1 MLIFALTLAASQA
14 VAPTPLTETHQR
26 DIACVVE
33 IAILADAQ
41 QRGGGSGADVRTS
54 GRRWAGIVGERITF
68 ETGQPREIVAVAMTE
83 AAQARAART
92 ADDAAVAACA
102 RQMNSELAIADA
114 ASAPLPKPVKP
125 Q

>member
-1 MLIFALTLAASQA
+1 MLIFALTLGAAQA
-14 VAPTPLTETHQR
+14 IAPAPLTETHQR

-41 QRGGGSGADVRTS
+41 QRGVGSGADVRTS
-54 GRRWAGIVGERITF
+54 GRRWAGIVGDRITA
-68 ETGQPREIVAVAMTE
+68 ETRQPREIIAVAMTE
-83 AAQARAART
+83 AAKARSVRAT
-92 ADDAAVAACA
+92 DEAAVAACA

-114 ASAPLPKPVKP
+114 ADAPLPKPVRA